1 MRLATAQLYKP
12 RWSAAIHEEWTRNLL
27 ADRPDL
33 SQAQLE
39 RTQSQM
45 DGAIKEAMVSGYE
58 SRINALTL
66 PDPNDRHVLAAAIE
80 SGATAIVTFNLK
92 DFPAAATVPYG
103 VVAIGPDDFVL
114 GLYHAAP
121 KDFVE
126 TVRRHRA
133 SLQRPPK
140 TAAEYIATMKAAQ
153 LPMTAAALATHADE
167 I

>member
-12 RWSAAIHEEWTRNLL
+12 RWSAVIHDEWTRNLL

-33 SQAQLE
+33 SQAQLS
-39 RTQSQM
+39 RTRSQM

-58 SRINALTL
+58 SRIDALLL

-92 DFPAAATVPYG
+92 DFPAAATAPYG
-103 VVAIGPDDFVL
+103 VAAVSPDDFVL
-114 GLYHAAP
+114 ALYHAAP
-121 KDFVE
+121 EDFVE

-133 SLQRPPK
+133 SLQKPPK
-140 TAAEYIATMKAAQ
+140 SVAEYLATLKAAQ
-153 LPMTAAALATHADE
+153 LPMTADALADHADE